1 MQYALLLFA
10 LYSAA
15 SADTDLGLP
24 KENIAPPCAH
34 PQQVVEAHFQL
45 GSGAGSESQPHGNEY
60 NEPAI
65 SLGHP
70 HSSSV
75 SREYRNTEVT
85 ARNLQDIQLQSISG
99 IFNKIMS
106 TLTSVGIPPFYVA
119 LWPIG
124 VMLIFVY
131 IHMLPGAG
139 AAAAASPGRDRPPR
153 FNPADNRYSFRAYL
167 QDVRDWVARTNRPAH
182 SQAFALISAL
192 EGHARG
198 VAGQLQV
205 EELMQG
211 GYVDGLQ
218 FDPVSYLPNGSG
230 LSEPT

>member
-1 MQYALLLFA
+1 MHYALLLLA
-10 LYSAA
+10 LH
-15 SADTDLGLP
+15 SADCDCSDFSQSAE
-24 KENIAPPCAH
+24 KIAPPCAH

-85 ARNLQDIQLQSISG
+85 ARNLQDIQLKSISG

-139 AAAAASPGRDRPPR
+139 AAAAVTGGTFGAVTDIPFGSAVAESPPSAGAAFTVSPSSCWEASDIDENGKKEENRGQPNSR
-153 FNPADNRYSFRAYL
+153 FHRKNKN
-167 QDVRDWVARTNRPAH
+167 
-182 SQAFALISAL
+182 
-192 EGHARG
+192 
-198 VAGQLQV
+198 
-205 EELMQG
+205 
-211 GYVDGLQ
+211 
-218 FDPVSYLPNGSG
+218 
-230 LSEPT
+230 

>member
-24 KENIAPPCAH
+24 KENNAPPCAH

-85 ARNLQDIQLQSISG
+85 ARNLQDIQLKSISG
-99 IFNKIMS
+99 LFIKLMS
-106 TLTSVGIPPFYVA
+106 TLSDIGIPLFYVFT
-119 LWPIG
+119 WPIS
-124 VMLIFVY
+124 VMLMFILIY
-131 IHMLPGAG
+131 ALNRMEALDLPPTAN
-139 AAAAASPGRDRPPR
+139 
-153 FNPADNRYSFRAYL
+153 FEYSFRAWVG
-167 QDVRDWVARTNRPAH
+167 DVHRKCK
-182 SQAFALISAL
+182 
-192 EGHARG
+192 HANQRRW
-198 VAGQLQV
+198 AGPH
-205 EELMQG
+205 G
-211 GYVDGLQ
+211 
-218 FDPVSYLPNGSG
+218 
-230 LSEPT
+230 